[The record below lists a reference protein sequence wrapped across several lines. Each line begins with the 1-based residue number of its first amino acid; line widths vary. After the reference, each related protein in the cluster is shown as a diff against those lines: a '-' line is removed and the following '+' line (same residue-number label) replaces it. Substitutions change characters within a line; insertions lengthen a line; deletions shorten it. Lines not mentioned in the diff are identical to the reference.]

1 MSNPDPQA
9 QATGNAASLSA
20 GDILGVSDT
29 AQVERNVETSKP
41 DTLTDTTDNQAQ
53 ATGEAGQPGEQKLLA
68 GKFKTVDELEKGYEN
83 LQSLLGRK
91 GLLQL
96 PGDEGKDKQPEV
108 ANVAPDSTQTLDLEK
123 INESFKQSFEQNPLL
138 TLQQLLQAQVSRI
151 VAPIQEQ
158 VASQRMQAEMM
169 RLAAQHEDFVELS
182 PRISEV
188 LKKRPYLQQIVRV
201 HPEAIEDAYRIA
213 KSELAAE
220 VAQAAKEAGRVEGQ
234 QAAKVKASAATAPV
248 SSQQMP
254 QEETPEDKILNGI
267 FGISE
272 KKQGIYDY

>member
-53 ATGEAGQPGEQKLLA
+53 ATGEAGQPGEQSLLA

-158 VASQRMQAEMM
+158 VASQRLQAETM

-254 QEETPEDKILNGI
+254 QEETPEDKILRGI
-267 FGISE
+267 FGISGE
-272 KKQGIYDY
+272 KQGMYDY